1 MINKMKLQK
10 IYCEL
15 QEVMLANLKLNKA
28 VVDNSVAKG
37 TATESDWLIW
47 MQTYLPKR
55 YKADKAF
62 VIDCNSDLSDE
73 IDIVIYDAHYSPMIF
88 DEKGV
93 KYITAE
99 SVYAT
104 FEVKQNL
111 NKEHILYAQKKLE
124 SVRKL
129 YRTSA
134 NVKYSIGWKD
144 GKKPERIVGGLLTTY
159 CDWNKNIKENVFKY
173 NTSNDLELICCIENG
188 SYVYNEGS
196 IEEFTKEEALVVFY
210 FELLKVLQSLGTV
223 TAIDFNEYM
232 NCIKRTDK

>member
-1 MINKMKLQK
+1 MNLKELYSKMQNT
-10 IYCEL
+10 
-15 QEVMLANLKLNKA
+15 MLASLKQN
-28 VVDNSVAKG
+28 DIITHPIAKG
-37 TATESDWLIW
+37 SATESDWLIW

-62 VIDCNSDLSDE
+62 VIDSNCDLSDE

-99 SVYAT
+99 SVYAV

-111 NKEHILYAQKKLE
+111 NKEHIEYAQKKLE

-129 YRTSA
+129 YRTSVK
-134 NVKYSIGWKD
+134 VKYSTGWKD
-144 GKKPERIVGGLLTTY
+144 GKEPEQIIGGLLTTS
-159 CDWNKNIKENVFKY
+159 CDWIKEIKENVCKY
-173 NTSNDLELICCIENG
+173 NNSVLEMICCIENG
-188 SYVYNEGS
+188 SYIYNEGR
-196 IEEFTKEEALVVFY
+196 IEEFVKDEALVAFY

-232 NCIKRTDK
+232 NCIKKDR